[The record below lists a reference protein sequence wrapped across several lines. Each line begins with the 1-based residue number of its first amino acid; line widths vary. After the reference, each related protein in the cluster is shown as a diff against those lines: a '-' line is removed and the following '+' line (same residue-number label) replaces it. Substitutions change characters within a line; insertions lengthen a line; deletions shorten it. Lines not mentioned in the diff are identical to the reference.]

1 MTTRFPQI
9 ELGACLLPWK
19 EDFTLDEAAFRKHVR
34 FAIAQAY
41 QHIYLMGTAGE
52 GYAVTDRQFEH
63 VVSVFFEEME
73 GAGLQPMVGV
83 ISLSMGQI
91 LDRIRFAHKV
101 GIRHFQISLPSWGA
115 LTDDEM
121 MEFFRTVGGEFPD
134 AKFLHYNLPRA
145 RRIITGREYRR
156 IADVVPNLVATKNS
170 TSDYAR
176 VADLM
181 THVPDL
187 QHCFLENSFAFGC
200 LFGECSLLCSLS
212 LLFPKLTHQFF
223 ELGRARQV
231 PDLMEMHKTVNQI
244 LICLIDHITEKHI
257 DGAYDKM
264 FAWLRDPT
272 FPLRLLPPYRSLS
285 EEEARLARNIFES
298 RFGHLE

>member
-1 MTTRFPQI
+1 MATRFPQI
-9 ELGACLLPWK
+9 QLIACLLPWK
-19 EDFTLDEAAFRKHVR
+19 ADYTLDEAVFRKHVQT
-34 FAIAQAY
+34 AVAQGY
-41 QHIYLMGTAGE
+41 QHLYLMGTAGE

-63 VVSVFFEEME
+63 VVSVFCEEMQ
-73 GAGLQPMVGV
+73 GDGLAPMVGV

-91 LDRIRFAHKV
+91 LDRISFAHKM
-101 GIRHFQISLPSWGA
+101 GIHHFQISLPSWGA
-115 LTDDEM
+115 LSDGEM
-121 MEFFRTVGGEFPD
+121 LEFFRRVGGEFPE

-156 IADVVPNLVATKNS
+156 IADAVPNLVATKNS

-187 QHCFLENSFAFGC
+187 QHCFLENAFAFGC
-200 LFGECSLLCSLS
+200 LFGECSLLCSLG
-212 LLFPKLTHQFF
+212 LLFPKLTHRFF
-223 ELGRARQV
+223 ELGRTRKM
-231 PDLMEMHKTVNQI
+231 PELMAMHKEINQI
-244 LICLIDHITEKHI
+244 LNSLIEPVRETHI

-264 FAWLRDPT
+264 FAWLRDPA
-272 FPLRLLPPYRSLS
+272 FPMRLLPPYHGLS
-285 EEEARLARNIFES
+285 EEETRLARGIFES